1 MDGWMYGWKEVL
13 EHQHTREA
21 LLCVLGGV
29 GMKALPINTITK
41 EEKKKE

>member
-1 MDGWMYGWKEVL
+1 MDGWMYGWKEVPEL
-13 EHQHTREA
+13 QHAREA
-21 LLCVLGGV
+21 LLCVPGGV